1 MEGLSHSEENY
12 LKAIYNKT
20 QGDVETVST
29 NELADKMNTKASSI
43 TDMVKKLSD
52 KKLVKYKKYKG
63 CSLTTEGEK
72 SALKVIRKHRLWE
85 VFLVDKL
92 GFGWDE
98 VHVIAEQL
106 EHIRSV
112 KLTEKLD
119 EFLEFPKY
127 DPHGDPIPDRDGN
140 LELRTKMVQLNE
152 LQISD
157 VAVVIGVADGNPSFL
172 QYLDQ
177 NKIQLGTEL
186 KVLDLFDFDE
196 SVRISL
202 GERELNLSKT
212 AASKICVER
221 LEH

>member
-12 LKAIYNKT
+12 LKAIYNTT
-20 QGDVETVST
+20 QGEVETVST
-29 NELADKMNTKASSI
+29 NELAEKMKTKASSI

-186 KVLDLFDFDE
+186 IVLDLFDFDE
-196 SVRISL
+196 SVRIRL

>member
-1 MEGLSHSEENY
+1 MEELSQSEENY
-12 LKAIYNKT
+12 LKAIYNGT
-20 QGDVETVST
+20 VGGEETVST
-29 NELADKMNTKASSI
+29 NDLAEKMNTKASSI

-63 CSLTTEGEK
+63 CSLTQEGEK

-92 GFGWDE
+92 NFGWDE

-106 EHIRSV
+106 EHIRSK

-152 LQISD
+152 LEINDS
-157 VAVVIGVADGNPSFL
+157 ATVIGVADGNPSFL

-177 NKIQLGTEL
+177 NKIQLGTHINIQD
-186 KVLDLFDFDE
+186 KFDFDE
-196 SVRISL
+196 SVRIEIH
-202 GERELNLSKT
+202 GKELNLSKT
-212 AASKICVER
+212 AATKICVER
-221 LEH
+221 IDK

>member
-1 MEGLSHSEENY
+1 MEDLSHSEENY
-12 LKAIYNKT
+12 LKAIYNGT
-20 QGDVETVST
+20 TGANETVST

-63 CSLTTEGEK
+63 CSLTEEGEK
-72 SALKVIRKHRLWE
+72 SALKIIRKHRLWE

-106 EHIRSV
+106 EHIRSK

-152 LQISD
+152 LD
-157 VAVVIGVADGNPSFL
+157 VKDHAMVIGVADGNPSFL

-186 KVLDLFDFDE
+186 QVLDMFDFDE
-196 SVRISL
+196 SVRIL
-202 GERELNLSKT
+202 MGEKELNLSKT

-221 LEH
+221 LEK

>member
-1 MEGLSHSEENY
+1 MEDLSHSEENY
-12 LKAIYNKT
+12 LKAIYNTT
-20 QGDVETVST
+20 QGEIETVST

-63 CSLTTEGEK
+63 CSLTPEGEK

-152 LQISD
+152 LEVAD

-196 SVRISL
+196 SVRIGM

-221 LEH
+221 LEK